1 MALVARDR
9 TLDGIAADKRLQLND
24 VDEVIGLAAQ
34 LIRNHRRLAGNR
46 RDRHDAAPFRPMAGN
61 RSLSTSVDAYLQLIR
76 LRVSAYQYQTTR

>member
-34 LIRNHRRLAGNR
+34 LIRNHRQLAGNR
-46 RDRHDAAPFRPMAGN
+46 RDHRDPDATTLHRFGQWPEIAVSVHP
-61 RSLSTSVDAYLQLIR
+61 STPTYN
-76 LRVSAYQYQTTR
+76 